1 MTITVLKRFG
11 ALARPGLVA
20 ATLAMLAVP
29 TAPDAVAK
37 ASSVKVDATYRISYG
52 SLKVGSVDMKTRI
65 DGSRYTLDG
74 SFASGGMAR
83 LFSKTNGK
91 ASGSGQV
98 GQRSLR
104 PDKFAL
110 SYKSGK
116 KKRSRS
122 ISFHDGR
129 PTDVVLKPNKK
140 RGKNWVEPRV
150 ADLEA
155 VLDPLSGIVARGRNG
170 AEVCGRTIRA
180 FDGSMRL
187 DVRMQ
192 HSRTKPFRTKG
203 YRGDAHVCSIRL
215 KPVAGYKKGKS
226 DKEIAAIKRA
236 EAVFVPVN
244 GSDIHQLVE
253 LTVPTSIG
261 EVSAR
266 ATKLRIK

>member
-1 MTITVLKRFG
+1 MTTKRFG
-11 ALARPGLVA
+11 ALARASFA
-20 ATLAMLAVP
+20 AVTLALLA
-29 TAPDAVAK
+29 APATNTAVAK
-37 ASSVKVDATYRISYG
+37 AASVKVDATYRISYG
-52 SLKVGSVDMKTRI
+52 ALKVGSVDMKTRI

-83 LFSKTNGK
+83 LFSKTNGT
-91 ASGSGQV
+91 ASGAGRV
-98 GQRSLR
+98 GTRALR
-104 PDKFAL
+104 PDTFAL
-110 SYKSGK
+110 AYKSGK

-129 PTDVVLKPNKK
+129 PTNVVLNPNKK
-140 RGKNWVEPRV
+140 RGDNWVEPRV
-150 ADLEA
+150 ADLES

-203 YRGDAHVCSIRL
+203 YRGDAYVCSINL

-266 ATKLRIK
+266 ATRLRIK